1 MHVFIHRKD
10 LRITDMPAFD
20 YLRQLGTPSLHLL
33 ILDPLILKKNRHL
46 EHSGV
51 QFLQVAQR
59 LQNLYTSNNQQLH
72 MIYGEPV
79 EVLTRLHALQP
90 ITEVIFHQD
99 VTPYARHRDR
109 AIQAWSKQYGVT
121 CSTFAEHMMTSPD
134 EFDAFAGRTEPYKV
148 YTPFWKKWREMM
160 SSYATP
166 PSKQGL
172 DGLHTLDAP
181 AEWINQYAVPDEIIA
196 LNPKLTDASAM
207 EPMVELQTFIQ
218 QRLRMY
224 ETARDDFAHAHTS
237 GISKYLNTGALSI
250 REVWAALPSDMVAEP
265 WRRQLAW
272 REFYYY
278 QAYRDPQFFNYEKT
292 LQSEKLSDQHFAAWA
307 KGETGIPI
315 IDAAMRH
322 LNATGEMHNRLRM
335 VTAMFLTKNL
345 LCPFQLGETYFRY
358 KLRDYDNTLNRGGW
372 LWSSSIGFDAAPY
385 FRIMS
390 PVLQSQR
397 FNPSGDYIRKW
408 VPEFAH
414 LSNKEIHLPQPHAI
428 VDLKSS
434 RAYAIEVYGELL
446 KAKSE

>member
-10 LRITDMPAFD
+10 LRISDMPAFD
-20 YLRQLGTPSLHLL
+20 YLRQIGKPSLHIL

-51 QFLQVAQR
+51 QFLQVAMR
-59 LQNLYTSNNQQLH
+59 LKSLYAKAQQSLH
-72 MIYGEPV
+72 IVYGDPAAV
-79 EVLTRLHALQP
+79 IARLHVLQP
-90 ITEVIFHQD
+90 IEEIVFHRD
-99 VTPYARHRDR
+99 VTPYAQHRDR
-109 AIQAWSKQYGVT
+109 ALLAWSKQSGVK
-121 CSTFAEHMMTSPD
+121 CSAMDDQMMTSP
-134 EFDAFAGRTEPYKV
+134 EQFDAFAGRTEPYKV

-160 SSYATP
+160 NSYATP
-166 PSKQGL
+166 PSKFGIEGL
-172 DGLHTLDAP
+172 QTLDAP
-181 AEWINQYAVPDEIIA
+181 TTWINQFAVPDEIFTA
-196 LNPKLTDASAM
+196 NPKLESWQAIQ
-207 EPMVELQTFIQ
+207 PMAELQTFIQ
-218 QRLRMY
+218 QRLGIY

-250 REVWAALPSDMVAEP
+250 REVWAALPTDASAEP
-265 WRRQLAW
+265 WCRQLAW

-278 QAYRDPQFFNYEKT
+278 QAYRDPQFFNYEKSF
-292 LQSEKLSDQHFAAWA
+292 QSDKLSDQHFAAWA

-322 LNATGEMHNRLRM
+322 LNATGDMHNRLRM

-358 KLRDYDNTLNRGGW
+358 KLNDYDNTLNRGGW

-397 FNPSGDYIRKW
+397 FNPSGDYIRRW
-408 VPEFAH
+408 MPELAH
-414 LSNKEIHLPQPHAI
+414 LSDKAIHLPQPNAI

-434 RAYAIEVYGELL
+434 RARAIEVYGELL
-446 KAKSE
+446 KSKSE

>member
-10 LRITDMPAFD
+10 LRITDMPAFN
-20 YLRQLGTPSLHLL
+20 YLHQLGKPSLHLL

-51 QFLQVAQR
+51 QFLQVAKRLQTLYTAKNQR
-59 LQNLYTSNNQQLH
+59 LHIVFGN
-72 MIYGEPV
+72 PV
-79 EVLTRLHALQP
+79 EVLARLHELQP
-90 ITEVIFHQD
+90 VTEVVFHQD
-99 VTPYARHRDR
+99 VTPYALHRDR
-109 AIQAWSKQYGVT
+109 AIQAWTKQAGVT
-121 CSTFAEHMMTSPD
+121 CTTFAEHMMSSPD
-134 EFDAFAGRTEPYKV
+134 EFDAFAGRSEPYKV

-160 SSYATP
+160 SSYAVP
-166 PSKQGL
+166 PSEFGL

-181 AEWINQYAVPDEIIA
+181 VDWKSQYAVPEEIIA
-196 LNPKLTDASAM
+196 KNPKLADAPAI
-207 EPMVELQTFIQ
+207 EPLVELQTFIQ
-218 QRLRMY
+218 QRLGMY
-224 ETARDDFAHAHTS
+224 ETARDDFAQAHTS

-250 REVWAALPSDMVAEP
+250 REVWAALPTDAIAEP

-278 QAYRDPQFFNYEKT
+278 QAFRDPQFFNYEKT
-292 LQSEKLSDQHFAAWA
+292 FQSNKLSDQHFATWA

-358 KLRDYDNTLNRGGW
+358 KLSDYDNTLNRGGW

-397 FNPSGDYIRKW
+397 FNPSGDYIRRW
-408 VPEFAH
+408 VPELAH
-414 LSNKEIHLPQPHAI
+414 LSDKAIHLPQPNAI

-446 KAKSE
+446 KSKSE